1 MCCRNSR
8 ISTTVMVMIAIVIV
22 IAKAKASVCADL
34 INVTSKDGKCFIYYI
49 AEFL

>member
-8 ISTTVMVMIAIVIV
+8 ISTTVMVMIVIV
-22 IAKAKASVCADL
+22 IAKAKASVCADR

>member
-1 MCCRNSR
+1 
-8 ISTTVMVMIAIVIV
+8 MVMIVIV

-34 INVTSKDGKCFIYYI
+34 INATSKDGKCFIYYI

>member
-8 ISTTVMVMIAIVIV
+8 ISTTVMVMIVIV

>member
-8 ISTTVMVMIAIVIV
+8 ISTTVMVMIAIV